1 MIEIKDRVEG
11 AIYGL
16 AFGDGIGAPSATNR
30 LGILAPKRIMRMRS
44 LSEFADD
51 RMQTTRP
58 VPYTHA
64 QPSTLLNPAP
74 SDDVEWFAFVM
85 NYVSRGEAAKNTW
98 KILANDYEDIRART
112 GTKIALK
119 NLINGLEPPESG
131 HDNPHY
137 FDDIALVRAA
147 AIALIHFGDPNSMLR
162 LIDEDITITHSEDGL
177 FCARAF
183 ANLLATLLR
192 GGSKEEAIKFA
203 LNTLP
208 RDSWSER
215 LVSRALELT
224 RKAADNFDRAL
235 LLEED
240 YVEKIYAYAISAPET
255 LGLLLAHFENTETA
269 EELFNST
276 LLHKRNLDSL
286 PPLAGLLAGVHYGN
300 HWLPKRARRPELSIA
315 GVCLPMLK
323 GLTLGELVNYALKNL
338 E

>member
-44 LSEFADD
+44 LSEYADN
-51 RMQTTRP
+51 RMHTTRP

-64 QPSTLLNPAP
+64 QPSSLLNPSP

-85 NYVSRGEAAKNTW
+85 KYVSQGETAGVSW
-98 KILANDYEDIRART
+98 KFLTKDYEVIRART

-119 NLINGLEPPESG
+119 NLINGQEPPVSG

-137 FDDIALVRAA
+137 FDDISLVRAA
-147 AIALIHFGDPNSMLR
+147 AIALIHYMDPNEMLR
-162 LIDEDITITHSEDGL
+162 LIEEDITITHSEDGL
-177 FCARAF
+177 YCARAF
-183 ANLLATLLR
+183 AILIATLLR
-192 GGSKEEAIKFA
+192 GESKQDAIKFA
-203 LNTLP
+203 LHALP

-215 LVSRALELT
+215 LVSRAIDLT
-224 RKAADNFDRAL
+224 RNLADNFDRAL
-235 LLEED
+235 LLDEE
-240 YVEKIYAYAISAPET
+240 YVDKIYAYAVSAPET
-255 LGLLLAHFENTETA
+255 LGLLLTHFENTESA
-269 EELFNST
+269 EDLFNSS

-286 PPLAGLLAGVHYGN
+286 PPLAGLLAGVYYGN
-300 HWLPKRARRPELSIA
+300 QWLPNRAKRPEISIG

-323 GLTLGELVNYALKNL
+323 GLTLGELTKYALKNL